1 LFFIRFGVLA
11 ILTSNTKCV
20 IDDEQFSVE
29 NDEWAPEVDKFFVN
43 DDDSDEQE
51 QQLWFSTLFFIS
63 LLFIL
68 RLLSMLSIVEM

>member
-1 LFFIRFGVLA
+1 MFDLGVLA
-11 ILTSNTKCV
+11 ILTSNTKLV

-29 NDEWAPEVDKFFVN
+29 NDECAPEVDKLFVS
-43 DDDSDEQE
+43 DDDSDEQV
-51 QQLWFSTLFFIS
+51 QQLWLSTLFFIS